1 MPFEDIDLNLNFHNY
16 NPEDIQVE
24 ETINCVF
31 IVDESPSI
39 RSYVKDLNFAFNDFV
54 QTMQQSHVHDRLFVS
69 IVTFDE
75 NVRVKS
81 GFQPIIG
88 VPNTQFIP
96 QGMGTALYN
105 AVEIG
110 LKNAIEYRE
119 NLENTGINVK
129 TLIFVITDGEDNSSN
144 FGNDTS
150 LAGRERKA
158 AAIKQILDDMA
169 AKESSAFSFT
179 SILFGVGSSNSFERA
194 KNLMGI
200 QHLAKVGQS
209 GAEIRKMINF
219 ISSSISKSSSGTN
232 PIDVNF

>member
-119 NLENTGINVK
+119 NLENT
-129 TLIFVITDGEDNSSN
+129 
-144 FGNDTS
+144 
-150 LAGRERKA
+150 
-158 AAIKQILDDMA
+158 
-169 AKESSAFSFT
+169 
-179 SILFGVGSSNSFERA
+179 
-194 KNLMGI
+194 
-200 QHLAKVGQS
+200 
-209 GAEIRKMINF
+209 
-219 ISSSISKSSSGTN
+219 
-232 PIDVNF
+232 